1 MMRLPSQLWRYAL
14 GALILFGLAGVMTAA
29 PLTRA
34 QTGETPRPPAT
45 ETSRFQPTATR
56 TPTNTATSQFTATST
71 LTPSR
76 TSSPTRTLVPSR
88 TPIPSLT
95 PRVSN
100 TPGPTSTRGPS
111 STPGP
116 TSAGTRTP
124 TLVPG
129 PDTYTVR
136 FGDTLAKI
144 AQRFGISLGAL
155 LGVNSLD
162 NTATIYEGQIL
173 RIPTPIATIT
183 PPFSTIPPGYQ
194 LYRVQRN
201 DQLLALARRF
211 RTTTANLRA
220 ASNLSSDTI
229 FEGQWL
235 LIPPP
240 NTPTVTPTPLPPG
253 AQTYIVQRGDQLLA
267 LARRFGL
274 SLTQLKS
281 ANGLTSDTVQPGRVL
296 FIPTPL
302 PTSTRRPPTVTPT
315 GVYLAYVVQRGDR
328 LQRIAVWYGVTM
340 TSIRSAN
347 GLSGDVITVGR
358 TLTIPNP
365 TRRPIAYTVQPGDTL
380 VSLAARFETTVEALQ
395 ISNDMGKGETIL
407 AGLNLIIPAKP

>member
-1 MMRLPSQLWRYAL
+1 MRAHIQLRRYGI
-14 GALILFGLAGVMTAA
+14 GALILLALVGLTTAA
-29 PLTRA
+29 PRA
-34 QTGETPRPPAT
+34 LAQSTETPRPAFT
-45 ETSRFQPTATR
+45 ETSRFQPTATQ
-56 TPTNTATSQFTATST
+56 TPSTTPTSQFTPTIT

-76 TSSPTRTLVPSR
+76 TPSPTRTPVPTRTLVPSR
-88 TPIPSLT
+88 TP
-95 PRVSN
+95 RVSN
-100 TPGPTSTRGPS
+100 TPGASPTRGPTN
-111 STPGP
+111 TPGP

-136 FGDTLAKI
+136 FGDTLARI
-144 AQRFGISLGAL
+144 AQRFGITLGAL

-211 RTTTANLRA
+211 RTTTAQLRT

-240 NTPTVTPTPLPPG
+240 NTPTVTPTPFPPG
-253 AQTYIVQRGDQLLA
+253 AQTYVVRIGDQLLA

-274 SLTQLKS
+274 TLTQLKS

-302 PTSTRRPPTVTPT
+302 PTSTPRPPTVTPT
-315 GVYLAYVVQRGDR
+315 GVYVAYVVRPGDR

-340 TSIRSAN
+340 TAIRNAN
-347 GLSGDVITVGR
+347 GLSGDVLRVGR

-380 VSLAARFETTVEALQ
+380 ISLAARFETTVEALQ

-407 AGLNLIIPAKP
+407 AGLNLIIPTKP